1 MPVRVRRGAIREY
14 FDEAVSRNVQVD
26 QPQGTVFMIQPEC
39 FVQSKRVI
47 KGKRAFQ
54 IVSGKREVTEIYD
67 QS

>member
-1 MPVRVRRGAIREY
+1 VV
-14 FDEAVSRNVQVD
+14 
-26 QPQGTVFMIQPEC
+26 QPEC